1 MIESGQLLLLK
12 QRRFAP
18 FFWTQFLGAANDS
31 VFKFAVTLLVT
42 YQGPAYTSMST
53 ATAINLI
60 AAVFILPFLLLSA
73 KSFGILLLCV
83 FLMGTHSTLF
93 GPAKYAYLPQHL
105 GSREIVAGNGL
116 VEMGT

>member
-1 MIESGQLLLLK
+1 MIESGQPLLLK

-53 ATAINLI
+53 ATVIRGSTRI
-60 AAVFILPFLLLSA
+60 APEQ
-73 KSFGILLLCV
+73 
-83 FLMGTHSTLF
+83 
-93 GPAKYAYLPQHL
+93 P
-105 GSREIVAGNGL
+105 R
-116 VEMGT
+116 